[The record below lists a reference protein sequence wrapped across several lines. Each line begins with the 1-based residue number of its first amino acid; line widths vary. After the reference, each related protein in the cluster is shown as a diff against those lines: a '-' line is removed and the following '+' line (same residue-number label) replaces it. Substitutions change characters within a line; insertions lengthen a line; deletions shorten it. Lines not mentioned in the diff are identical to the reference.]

1 MITVYYKD
9 TKGNKVLLASAYD
22 NNVDLFADA
31 GERKKF
37 FEQVPKNNYDQNI
50 YIKLDG
56 QEYRFRRDAEKE
68 LSQDNERRYKLTVF
82 GCDPITVNAEMKDA
96 LEKIWKGNS
105 FSVESGP
112 YVEPWS

>member
-68 LSQDNERRYKLTVF
+68 LSRENERRYKLTVF
-82 GCDPITVNAEMKDA
+82 GCDPIMVNAEMKDA

>member
-68 LSQDNERRYKLTVF
+68 LSQDNERRHKFTVA
-82 GCDPITVNAEMKDA
+82 GEEPIMVDDKMKAA
-96 LEKIWKGNS
+96 LMKIWKGNS

-112 YVEPWS
+112 YAEPWS